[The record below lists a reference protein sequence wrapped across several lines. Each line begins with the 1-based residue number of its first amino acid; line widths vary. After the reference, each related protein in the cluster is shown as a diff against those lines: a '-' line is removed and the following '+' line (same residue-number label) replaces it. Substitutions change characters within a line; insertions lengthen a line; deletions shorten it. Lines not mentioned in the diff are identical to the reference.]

1 MGRRLRGANKK
12 GGDRVP
18 DFSPTTPWLARTQ
31 PTECS
36 SLSNLR
42 KPNRK
47 GRLWGGSTY
56 SPLRSMLGHDARTG
70 GFLGGHSRIFAE
82 KEKRDEAANHATVLE
97 ARCRRPSL
105 PIPPDSALFNELV
118 AMARCFVKFPPSHFR
133 AQASYLGDSGKIN
146 DGVKRERRR
155 QEAPTIN
162 PMTGQQLLSTQN

>member
-70 GFLGGHSRIFAE
+70 GFLGGIHVFLRRKRREMKRLIMPPFLKRGAE
-82 KEKRDEAANHATVLE
+82 GH
-97 ARCRRPSL
+97 RCLYPQIRLFSMNL
-105 PIPPDSALFNELV
+105 WLWPDAL
-118 AMARCFVKFPPSHFR
+118 
-133 AQASYLGDSGKIN
+133 
-146 DGVKRERRR
+146 
-155 QEAPTIN
+155 
-162 PMTGQQLLSTQN
+162 